1 MSSVL
6 PAITARPL
14 KTPLPLLDT
23 NSAVDIYHPNVH
35 SGPPILQ
42 FCAFPSEPDS
52 SVVGVPLGVVLDVCF
67 VVAGNQ
73 KGELHL
79 YVPLQERVV
88 GGESD
93 LDGLLVPGMYCFV
106 VVQAGGGLDF
116 NYPLCGSFSAWTPPV
131 KIPTRWLGGEAAH
144 ATTVPDISD
153 ISAAVELDDKVC
165 IMTGAATGIRAS
177 HIVPKA
183 EAEWFLFHYGV
194 LTGYGGDPAEDLN
207 SVRNE
212 VMLRTDLNGQALNQG
227 HFLFAPYANR
237 VVAVFAKTKAQDL
250 AHAYHLR
257 AVNFPA
263 RIRRGY
269 LSIRFAWNVLNFL
282 TPGLAVA
289 AATIRPSEERPDSGG
304 FLKRKCA
311 DSPGSES
318 KKFKKGGGTGNRQ
331 GVGGSRG
338 DGFEEDVRGAD
349 DSFGER
355 SLLAEE
361 GESAQKT
368 EDDDEAQLA
377 VFEILDEALKT
388 RPLTMDDEQAGRYPG
403 FARIKR
409 LEHEYRRAHPEVSAV
424 GSRVARAWE
433 EGDDG

>member
-1 MSSVL
+1 M
-6 PAITARPL
+6 
-14 KTPLPLLDT
+14 LDT

-42 FCAFPSEPDS
+42 FCTFPSEPDS
-52 SVVGVPLGVVLDVCF
+52 SVVGVPLGVVLDACF

-73 KGELHL
+73 KGELRL
-79 YVPLQERVV
+79 YAPLQERVV

-153 ISAAVELDDKVC
+153 ISAAVELDDKC
-165 IMTGAATGIRAS
+165 LKLKRNGSSSITACSRDT
-177 HIVPKA
+177 
-183 EAEWFLFHYGV
+183 
-194 LTGYGGDPAEDLN
+194 GGDPAEDLN

-282 TPGLAVA
+282 TPGLAAA
-289 AATIRPSEERPDSGG
+289 AATIRPSEERPDGGG

-318 KKFKKGGGTGNRQ
+318 KKFKKGGGAGNRQ

-338 DGFEEDVRGAD
+338 DGVEEDVRGAD

-424 GSRVARAWE
+424 GSRVARVWE